1 LALKKFKERK
11 TRILV
16 ATDIAARGIDVSQ
29 LSHVI
34 NYNLPEVSET
44 YVHRIGRTGRAG
56 RGGIAISF
64 CDNEER
70 KLLVDIQKLISKSID
85 IVHDQPYAMTDKE
98 FNVPAAPKSKTT
110 QFKQKS
116 SQFKQR
122 SSDNWNNKNNKNSK
136 KPYSSKKKSGKRPAV
151 K

>member
-98 FNVPAAPKSKTT
+98 FNVPAAPKQNTS

-116 SQFKQR
+116 SSRQK
-122 SSDNWNNKNNKNSK
+122 SYDGKNNKNSK
-136 KPYSSKKKSGKRPAV
+136 KQYSSKKKSGKKPAA
-151 K
+151 KYANS